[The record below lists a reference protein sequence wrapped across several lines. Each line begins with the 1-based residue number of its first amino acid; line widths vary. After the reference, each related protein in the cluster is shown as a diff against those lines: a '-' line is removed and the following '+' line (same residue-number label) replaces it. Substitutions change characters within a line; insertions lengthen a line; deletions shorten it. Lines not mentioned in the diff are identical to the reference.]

1 MLNIYLRPNSETN
14 SLLKFTD
21 QQIESLVTDPASLKA
36 GKGLSAKSKWVSFAY
51 NERVMWGEIKGSG
64 AKPYRTQIDI
74 KSIAF
79 KCSCPSFK
87 FPCKHSIGLM
97 LLNAN
102 EYDSFENAVSE
113 PDWVKEWIDKRE
125 AKAEKAT
132 EPEVE
137 KTEEEVLKADK
148 QKAKR
153 VNERVA
159 NVEDA
164 VAELDL
170 WLKDLVRIGILTLPS
185 KGIQYFENLAKRM
198 VDNKASG
205 LAGWVRALG
214 NLDFQN
220 ETWKTEAL
228 IIISK
233 VSLLIQAFRNINN
246 LNPELQYSIK
256 SLLGWSQSSK
266 ELLEDPNAFTLKD
279 EWLVIGQETENM
291 EDLIIER
298 NWLWGTKN
306 NQSALILNFG
316 TKFSPLTNS
325 LLSGSILEG
334 ELSFF
339 PAVCK
344 NRAVLKQQKGFIEKL
359 ETPPTTMA
367 NWLEVFAHR
376 SKLLSIY
383 PWATDIPMVLANAR
397 FVMDGTKGLVVDQN
411 KHYQPLVVS
420 IDYNKIL
427 NLMAIMGNNALT
439 IAGILRKDG
448 FLPLGVFENN
458 EYIIIPGNVAK
469 TS

>member
-1 MLNIYLRPNSETN
+1 M
-14 SLLKFTD
+14 KFTD
-21 QQIESLVTDPASLKA
+21 HQIESLITDPASHKA
-36 GKGLSAKSKWVSFAY
+36 GKGLSAKSKWLNFAY

-64 AKPYRTQIDI
+64 SNPYRTQIDV

-102 EYDSFENAVSE
+102 EYDSFENNVPE

-125 AKAEKAT
+125 AKVEKAT
-132 EPEVE
+132 EPQVE
-137 KTEEEVLKADK
+137 KTEEEIEKANK
-148 QKAKR
+148 QKSKR
-153 VNERVA
+153 VTERVA

-164 VAELDL
+164 VDELDL
-170 WLKDLVRIGILTLPS
+170 WLKDLVRTGTLTLPS
-185 KGIQYFENLAKRM
+185 KEPQYFENLAKRM
-198 VDNKASG
+198 VDNKATG
-205 LAGWVRALG
+205 LATWVRALG
-214 NLDFQN
+214 NLNFQK
-220 ETWKTEAL
+220 ESWKTEAL
-228 IIISK
+228 SIISK
-233 VSLLIQAFRNINN
+233 ISLLIHAYKNKDN
-246 LNPELQYSIK
+246 LNPELQYAIK
-256 SLLGWSQSSK
+256 SLLGWTQSSK

-279 EWLVIGQETENM
+279 NWLVIGQETENLD
-291 EDLIIER
+291 ELIIQR
-298 NWLWGTKN
+298 NWLMGIKT

-325 LLSGSILEG
+325 FLAGSIIEG

-339 PAVCK
+339 PSVWK
-344 NRAVLKQQKGFIEKL
+344 NRAVLKQQKGFVEKIE
-359 ETPPTTMA
+359 TQPAPWS
-367 NWLEVFAHR
+367 NWLEVFSQR
-376 SKLLSIY
+376 SQLLSIY
-383 PWATDIPMVLANAR
+383 PWASDIPIILDNVR
-397 FVMDGTKGLVVDQN
+397 FVLDGTKGLIVDQN
-411 KHYQPLVVS
+411 KHYQPLVAA

-469 TS
+469 TT